1 MFLKND
7 HKYDDI
13 INMQRPISKKH
24 KPMSLYA
31 RSCQFAPYSA
41 LTGYSDLV
49 TQTAKQTEEEYNKEP
64 FEDIEDDY

>member
-1 MFLKND
+1 MYLKND

-13 INMQRPISKKH
+13 INLEYHKSTKH

-41 LTGYSDLV
+41 LTGYEDLV
-49 TQTAKQTEEEYNKEP
+49 KQTAIDMENNFNKKEP
-64 FEDIEDDY
+64 DEFEDDF